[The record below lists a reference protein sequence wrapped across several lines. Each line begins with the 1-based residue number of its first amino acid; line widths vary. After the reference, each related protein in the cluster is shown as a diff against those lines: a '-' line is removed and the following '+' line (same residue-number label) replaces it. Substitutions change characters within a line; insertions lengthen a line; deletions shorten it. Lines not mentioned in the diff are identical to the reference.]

1 MSLMPFQKGA
11 ITWLSSRPVAFLAL
25 EQGLGK
31 TVVASVDLVPP
42 AIVVCP
48 ASMKWAWH
56 SELSKWRPEL
66 QVQVIRK
73 AKDTVQAGADVWI
86 VNYDI
91 LDRIDLPTAHTVI
104 ADESHYAKS
113 YQAKR
118 TKALSRLIKASQRV
132 RLLSGT
138 PVVNRPIEL
147 WPMLYATRTT
157 KLGYH
162 EFGLRYCR
170 GWQTPWNTWD
180 FSGASRLEELNQIL
194 APVMLRL
201 TKAQVLPELP
211 DRAFRVVALDLPVDK
226 REQAFSLDAIERNPQ
241 PVAFEALPDILHM
254 NAHRK
259 LPMAIQHIQDALQ
272 TVEKVVVFAHHTD
285 IIDALMSSLAEH
297 QPVRV
302 TGADSPEA
310 RHRSVDQ
317 FQNDP
322 ACRVFIGNIR
332 AAGVGLT
339 LTAASRV
346 IFVESSWTPADLLQ
360 CADRCH
366 RIGQKNPVLA
376 EILTI
381 HQSIDAHMLHSALR
395 KMDIINRI
403 IKESEM
409 PQPDFGAISQKLME
423 LAVLFDNLAD
433 QQVPFET
440 EPAEPAAPPAPPPP
454 TEPHAAFATIEEVR
468 EALAKLID
476 AGKRE
481 TALAILKDAGAAK
494 VGDLAAQKYGQVV
507 AAAAEALS

>member
-11 ITWLSSRPVAFLAL
+11 MSWLSSRPIAFLAL

-56 SELSKWRPEL
+56 AELATWRPEL

-73 AKDTVQAGADVWI
+73 AKDAIQPDADVWV

-91 LDRIDLPTAHTVI
+91 LDRVDLPTAHTVI

-113 YQAKR
+113 YKAKR
-118 TKALSRLIKASQRV
+118 TKALSALIKKSQRV

-162 EFGLRYCR
+162 EFGLRYCG
-170 GWQTPWNTWD
+170 GWKTPWDTWD
-180 FSGASRLEELNQIL
+180 FSGASHLDELNQML

-211 DRAFRVVALDLPVDK
+211 DRTFRVVALDLPVDK
-226 REQAFSLDAIERNPQ
+226 REQAFSIDAIERNPQ
-241 PVAFEALPDILHM
+241 PVAFEALPDILHL

-259 LPMAIQHIQDALQ
+259 LPMALQHIRDTLE

-285 IIDALMSSLAEH
+285 IIEELITALAEFS
-297 QPVRV
+297 PVRV
-302 TGADSPEA
+302 TGADSPES
-310 RHRSVDQ
+310 RHQSVDR

-322 ACRVFIGNIR
+322 ACRVFVGNIR

-346 IFVESSWTPADLLQ
+346 IFVESSWTLADLLQ

-381 HQSIDAHMLHSALR
+381 HQSIDAHMLHAALR

-409 PQPDFGAISQKLME
+409 SKPDFGAISQKLME

-433 QQVPFET
+433 EQVPFESKPVTQAT
-440 EPAEPAAPPAPPPP
+440 EPETPTAPPAP
-454 TEPHAAFATIEEVR
+454 ATIDQVR
-468 EALAKLID
+468 EALARLID
-476 AGKRE
+476 AGKRD

-494 VGDLAAQKYGQVV
+494 VGDLAADKYGQVV
-507 AAAAEALS
+507 AAAAEALA